1 MALAQGP
8 RLEELVL
15 AITSVDAA
23 QVSPSVGQ
31 AVSKRDGLGRADT
44 MTTVLRL
51 MLLRFVACSL
61 APFTPVAPVRAQ
73 LPDAPV
79 RVAVGFGVDTSGVL
93 NHEIFGL
100 WRSYL
105 SSRPSC
111 AQRSPLWSPS
121 EQAQWPVADL
131 LCTYVYQGFSTF
143 TVVHLAPAAG
153 LDSTYL
159 IRTLVARVSDSGQVV
174 QPLALYRLY
183 ATREGGRWVL
193 ANALPRLTL
202 RWNHETIGRIT
213 FVFPL
218 GQRFARARAEA
229 TAAFVDSL
237 ALAFQLPPPPAVG
250 YYFTDDLIQTLGA
263 AGLEFF
269 PLGSDTVGGRS
280 NALDHLVFI
289 GSSSNGEGYRHELA
303 HVILGPFLAPLNA
316 AGLVQEGLMT
326 WTGGSAGLDFNALLP
341 GLKQYLDAHP
351 DLTLESILTDPP
363 PRSGTVDV
371 GYDGLAVL
379 CKMVYDGGGV
389 AAIRILASAGRE
401 PRAVLSTAARLLHVR
416 DVLLDRVWRDRIAD
430 LSR

>member
-1 MALAQGP
+1 
-8 RLEELVL
+8 
-15 AITSVDAA
+15 
-23 QVSPSVGQ
+23 
-31 AVSKRDGLGRADT
+31 

-61 APFTPVAPVRAQ
+61 APFTLLAPVWAQ

-79 RVAVGFGVDTSGVL
+79 RVAVGFGVDTISVL

-100 WRSYL
+100 LCSYVY
-105 SSRPSC
+105 
-111 AQRSPLWSPS
+111 Q
-121 EQAQWPVADL
+121 
-131 LCTYVYQGFSTF
+131 YQGFSTF

-159 IRTLVARVSDSGQVV
+159 IRTLVASVSDSGQVV
-174 QPLALYRLY
+174 RPLALYRLY

-193 ANALPRLTL
+193 ANALPRLTR
-202 RWNHETIGRIT
+202 RWNHETIGRIS

-237 ALAFQLPPPPAVG
+237 ALAFQVPPPPAVG

-280 NALDHLVFI
+280 DALDHLVFI

-303 HVILGPFLAPLNA
+303 HVILWPFLAPLNA

-351 DLTLESILTDPP
+351 GLTLESILTDPP

-371 GYDGLAVL
+371 GYDGL
-379 CKMVYDGGGV
+379 
-389 AAIRILASAGRE
+389 
-401 PRAVLSTAARLLHVR
+401 
-416 DVLLDRVWRDRIAD
+416 
-430 LSR
+430 